1 MRGVIQFLRGH
12 YLALFF
18 DNLFTSLWIFLTL
31 IVDKNRHFW
40 TSYPPHL
47 VHVVIE
53 GPRRRNLA
61 AKIIGAEQVAVF

>member
-1 MRGVIQFLRGH
+1 MWTLFGP
-12 YLALFF
+12 FF
-18 DNLFTSLWIFLTL
+18 DNLFTSLLTFLTL
-31 IVDKNRHFW
+31 IVVKNRLFW
-40 TSYPPHL
+40 TSYSPHL